1 MFDNLQLLFVWAPII
16 NVQVILD
23 GIFVGAVFA
32 LCAYGLALVWGVMN
46 IKNLAQGDF
55 VILGG
60 YLALVLHSWNLP
72 LPVILVIVT
81 IVMFVYGWSI
91 YALIIR
97 RIVDK
102 DMFVSLLATF
112 GLSLLMQQAM
122 NLYFGPEVQTID
134 MKLPVIDAFDNMVT
148 IPYSKIISLALAGI
162 ITAAVVIF
170 MKKSRTGQAIRA
182 TAQDARAARVLG
194 IDTDRV
200 YAFTFAFN
208 SALCGAA
215 GVLVSV
221 IWVIQPFYG
230 ITYSVRTFAIVTAA
244 GLGNLPGVISAAFGI
259 GLFEKYTGMIVGT
272 AYEVAAPVMI
282 LLLVLIIRQINMK
295 RNRQVVRCCV
305 GVLL

>member
-1 MFDNLQLLFVWAPII
+1 MLDNLQLLVVWAPMI

-23 GIFVGAVFA
+23 GVGVGAVFA

-55 VILGG
+55 VIMGG

-72 LPVILVIVT
+72 LPVILIIVIA
-81 IVMFVYGWSI
+81 IMFVYGWGV
-91 YALIIR
+91 YALVIR

-122 NLYFGPEVQTID
+122 NLYFGPEVQTVD

-148 IPYSKIISLALAGI
+148 VPYSKIISLGLAGL

-170 MKKSRTGQAIRA
+170 MKRSRTGQAIRA

-272 AYEVAAPVMI
+272 AYEVAAPVSI
-282 LLLVLIIRQINMK
+282 LLIVLIIRQIQMK
-295 RNRQVVRCCV
+295 KNRQVVR
-305 GVLL
+305 

>member
-55 VILGG
+55 VIMGG

-72 LPVILVIVT
+72 LPVILIIVIA
-81 IVMFVYGWSI
+81 IMFVYGWGV
-91 YALIIR
+91 YALVIR

-122 NLYFGPEVQTID
+122 NLYFGPEVQTVD

-148 IPYSKIISLALAGI
+148 VPYSKIISLGLAGL

-170 MKKSRTGQAIRA
+170 MKRSRTGQAIRA

-272 AYEVAAPVMI
+272 AYEVAAPVSI
-282 LLLVLIIRQINMK
+282 LLIVLIIRQIQMRK
-295 RNRQVVRCCV
+295 NRQVVR
-305 GVLL
+305 